1 MRTHSTLAMAALAAA
16 LALVLLVGSGRSATP
31 VRAAG
36 GGCPASFFVGLYGFT
51 GSGFTTGVHGASLP
65 TASGG
70 ELIVSPDPA
79 PALLTGTI
87 SGNMTVNDG
96 RSVSR
101 LAVNGTYTMNAG
113 ECRGSA
119 TLNASS
125 GATLHYD
132 LVLTQWINGPAQEV
146 FFVRT
151 DARDPETL
159 TLSNA

>member
-1 MRTHSTLAMAALAAA
+1 MRTHSTFAMAALAAV
-16 LALVLLVGSGRSATP
+16 LALVLLVASGRSATP
-31 VRAAG
+31 VRAG
-36 GGCPASFFVGLYGFT
+36 GGACAASFFVGLYGFA
-51 GSGFTTGVHGASLP
+51 GSGFTSGLHGTSLP

-70 ELIVSPDPA
+70 ELIVGFDPA
-79 PALLTGTI
+79 PATLTGTI

-101 LAVNGTYTMNAG
+101 LVVNGTYRMDG
-113 ECRGSA
+113 VDCRGSA
-119 TLNASS
+119 TLNASN

-132 LVLTQWINGPAQEV
+132 LVLTQWVNGPAQKV

-151 DARDPETL
+151 DPRDPETL